1 MSTID
6 HMPKWYAIA
15 LTQFKWDTRPGQPL
29 GKSYF
34 FLETKNM
41 RGVFGFGML
50 ESQARVIFG
59 GK

>member
-1 MSTID
+1 
-6 HMPKWYAIA
+6 MPKWYAIA

-41 RGVFGFGML
+41 RGVFGFGIL